1 MSERMT
7 PRLFPV
13 SLLIGLL
20 AGCAT
25 TPPPDVRRDARL
37 DPQVGAAGATQTV
50 ADQRADGNAATSAKP
65 SPVIRRGSGTMI
77 NQSAAASPSP
87 TLGMASSGSAT
98 FNFEGESVQAV
109 VKAILGDMLGQN
121 YVIAPGVQGTVT
133 LATPNP
139 VSPAQAL
146 NLLEMV
152 LGWNNARM
160 VFSGGRYNIVPAD
173 QALAGTVAPST
184 ASPSAARGFE
194 VRVVPLKFISASEMK
209 KVLEPY
215 ARPNAIVGTD
225 NARNVITLGGT
236 RAELENYLRT
246 VQIFDVDWL
255 SGMSVGV
262 FPIQSGKAEKVSA
275 DLEKVFGEQSKTP
288 SAGMF
293 RFMPLENAN
302 AVLVIT
308 PQPRYLDQIQQ
319 WLDRI
324 DSAGG
329 GVRLFSY
336 ELKYI
341 KAKDLA
347 DRLSEVFGGR
357 GGGGDSNASLAPGA
371 ESSVLGGALGNR
383 DSSMG
388 ASSGMTGGSLGES
401 GDSSGSGSSFG
412 GSSGVGG
419 SSGSSSGGLGNGSL
433 QLSPRSNGNGAVTLE
448 VEGDKVGVSA
458 VAETNTLLVRSTPQS
473 WASIRD
479 VIEKLDVM
487 PMQVHIEA
495 QVAEVNLTGALSYGV
510 NWYFENAVNA
520 PAAAAD
526 NGLTNGTGIGLGA
539 GLANAAGRNIWGDI
553 AGQVGSGGL
562 AWSFLGKNAAAIIT
576 ALDRVTNVRLLQTPS
591 VFVRNNAEAT
601 LNVGSRIAINSTSIN
616 TGLGSD
622 SSFSSVQYI
631 DTGVILKVRPRVT
644 KDGMVFLDIVQ
655 EVSSPGDRPAACTSA
670 TATVNA
676 AACNVDINTRRVKT
690 EAAVQSGD
698 TIMLAGLIDDSTTD
712 TSDGVPF
719 LSKLPVVGALFGTKG
734 KSNNRREV
742 IVLITPS
749 IVRNPQEARN
759 LTDEYGQKFKVME
772 PLKPSQKPQ

>member
-1 MSERMT
+1 MT

-25 TPPPDVRRDARL
+25 TPPPDVRRNARL
-37 DPQVGAAGATQTV
+37 DPQVGAAGATQTT
-50 ADQRADGNAATSAKP
+50 AEQRADGNVSAKP

-77 NQSAAASPSP
+77 NQSAASAPSP

-225 NARNVITLGGT
+225 PARNVITLGGT

-262 FPIQSGKAEKVSA
+262 FPIQSGKAEKVAA

-357 GGGGDSNASLAPGA
+357 GNGGSSSPTLVPGGVVNMLGNNSGGADRDESLGSSSGATGGDIGGTSNG
-371 ESSVLGGALGNR
+371 SSQ
-383 DSSMG
+383 
-388 ASSGMTGGSLGES
+388 SGTS
-401 GDSSGSGSSFG
+401 GSFG
-412 GSSGVGG
+412 GSSG
-419 SSGSSSGGLGNGSL
+419 SGGGMLQLQPSTNQNGS
-433 QLSPRSNGNGAVTLE
+433 VTLE

-458 VAETNTLLVRSTPQS
+458 VAETNTLLVRSSAQAWS
-473 WASIRD
+473 SIRD
-479 VIEKLDVM
+479 VIERLDVM

-495 QVAEVNLTGALSYGV
+495 QIAEVTLTGQLEYGV

-520 PAAAAD
+520 PVNAD
-526 NGLTNGTGIGLGA
+526 GTGGA
-539 GLANAAGRNIWGDI
+539 GLPSAAGRGIWGD
-553 AGQVGSGGL
+553 VSGSVTNNGL
-562 AWSFLGKNAAAIIT
+562 AWTFLGKNAAAIIS
-576 ALDRVTNVRLLQTPS
+576 ALDRVTNLRLLQTPS

-601 LNVGSRIAINSTSIN
+601 LNVGSRIPINSTSIN

-655 EVSSPGDRPAACTSA
+655 EVSTPGARPAACTSA
-670 TATVNA
+670 STTTVNS

-690 EAAVQSGD
+690 EAAVQNGD
-698 TIMLAGLIDDSTTD
+698 TIMLAGLIDDST
-712 TSDGVPF
+712 SDGSAGLPI
-719 LSKLPVVGALFGTKG
+719 LSKLPVVGALFGRKTQNKD
-734 KSNNRREV
+734 RREV

-759 LTDEYGQKFKVME
+759 LTDEYGQKFKAMQ
-772 PLKPSQKPQ
+772 PLEKGR

>member
-37 DPQVGAAGATQTV
+37 DPQVGAAGATQTT
-50 ADQRADGNAATSAKP
+50 AEQRADGNASAKP
-65 SPVIRRGSGTMI
+65 TPVIRRGSGTMI
-77 NQSAAASPSP
+77 NQSAAAAPSP
-87 TLGMASSGSAT
+87 TLDMASSGSAT

-194 VRVVPLKFISASEMK
+194 VRVVPLKYISASEMK

-225 NARNVITLGGT
+225 ASRNVITLGGT

-262 FPIQSGKAEKVSA
+262 FPIQSGKAEKISA

-357 GGGGDSNASLAPGA
+357 GNGGNSGPSLVPGGVVNMLGNNSGGADRDESLGSSSGATGGDIGGTSNG
-371 ESSVLGGALGNR
+371 SSQ
-383 DSSMG
+383 
-388 ASSGMTGGSLGES
+388 SGTS
-401 GDSSGSGSSFG
+401 GSFG
-412 GSSGVGG
+412 GSSG
-419 SSGSSSGGLGNGSL
+419 SGMLQLPPSTNQNGS
-433 QLSPRSNGNGAVTLE
+433 VTLE

-458 VAETNTLLVRSTPQS
+458 VAETNTLLVRTSAQA
-473 WASIRD
+473 WKSIRD

-495 QVAEVNLTGALSYGV
+495 QIAEVTLTGRLQYGV
-510 NWYFENAVNA
+510 NWYFENAVTTPSNA
-520 PAAAAD
+520 DGSGGP
-526 NGLTNGTGIGLGA
+526 NLPS
-539 GLANAAGRNIWGDI
+539 AAGRGIWGD
-553 AGQVGSGGL
+553 VSGSVTSNGV
-562 AWSFLGKNAAAIIT
+562 AWTFLGKNAAAIIS
-576 ALDRVTNVRLLQTPS
+576 ALDQVTNLRLLQTPS

-601 LNVGSRIAINSTSIN
+601 LNVGSRIPINSTSIN

-655 EVSSPGDRPAACTSA
+655 EVSTPGARPAACTAAA
-670 TATVNA
+670 TTTVNS

-690 EAAVQSGD
+690 EAAVQNGD

-712 TSDGVPF
+712 GSNGIPF
-719 LSKLPVVGALFGTKG
+719 LSKLPVVGALFGRKTQN
-734 KSNNRREV
+734 SDRREV

-749 IVRNPQEARN
+749 IVRNPQDARD
-759 LTDEYGQKFKVME
+759 LTDEYGSKFKSMRPMDVH
-772 PLKPSQKPQ
+772 K

>member
-25 TPPPDVRRDARL
+25 TPPPDVRRNARL
-37 DPQVGAAGATQTV
+37 DPQVGAAGATQT
-50 ADQRADGNAATSAKP
+50 AAEQAADGNANASAKP

-77 NQSAAASPSP
+77 NQGAASAPAP

-225 NARNVITLGGT
+225 PARNVITLGGT

-357 GGGGDSNASLAPGA
+357 GNGGISGPSLVPGGVV
-371 ESSVLGGALGNR
+371 SMLGNNSGATNR
-383 DSSMG
+383 DESLGS
-388 ASSGMTGGSLGES
+388 SSGTTGGEIGGTSNG
-401 GDSSGSGSSFG
+401 SSQSDTVGSFG
-412 GSSGVGG
+412 GSSG
-419 SSGSSSGGLGNGSL
+419 NGSGML
-433 QLSPRSNGNGAVTLE
+433 QLQPSTNQNGSVTLE
-448 VEGDKVGVSA
+448 VEGGKVGVSA
-458 VAETNTLLVRSTPQS
+458 VAETNTLLVRASAQA
-473 WASIRD
+473 WGSIRD
-479 VIEKLDVM
+479 VIERLDVM

-495 QVAEVNLTGALSYGV
+495 QIAEVTLTGQLEYGV

-520 PAAAAD
+520 PVNAD
-526 NGLTNGTGIGLGA
+526 GTGGA
-539 GLANAAGRNIWGDI
+539 GLPSAAGRSIWGDI
-553 AGQVGSGGL
+553 SGSVTNNGV
-562 AWSFLGKNAAAIIT
+562 AWTFLGKNAAAIIS
-576 ALDRVTNVRLLQTPS
+576 ALDRVTNLRLLQTPS

-601 LNVGSRIAINSTSIN
+601 LNVGSRIPINSTSIN

-655 EVSSPGDRPAACTSA
+655 EVSTPGARPAACTSA
-670 TATVNA
+670 STTTVNS

-690 EAAVQSGD
+690 EAAVQNGD
-698 TIMLAGLIDDSTTD
+698 TIMLAGLIDDST
-712 TSDGVPF
+712 SDGSDGLPI
-719 LSKLPVVGALFGTKG
+719 LSKLPVVGALFGRKTQNK
-734 KSNNRREV
+734 NRREV

-749 IVRNPQEARN
+749 IVRNPQEARK
-759 LTDEYGQKFKVME
+759 LTDEYGQKFNAM
-772 PLKPSQKPQ
+772 KPIKK

>member
-1 MSERMT
+1 MT
-7 PRLFPV
+7 LRLF
-13 SLLIGLL
+13 SLFLAIGLV

-25 TPPPDVRRDARL
+25 TPSPDVRRGAAI
-37 DPQVGAAGATQTV
+37 DPTVGAAGS
-50 ADQRADGNAATSAKP
+50 TSATADVGAGTADP
-65 SPVIRRGSGTMI
+65 NGVPERVAPVIRRGSGTMI
-77 NQSAAASPSP
+77 NSGAAAAPAPS
-87 TLGMASSGSAT
+87 LANASSGSAT
-98 FNFEGESVQAV
+98 FNFEGESLHAV

-133 LATPNP
+133 LATPKP

-160 VFSGGRYNIVPAD
+160 VYSGGRYNIVPAD

-184 ASPSAARGFE
+184 ASPASARGFE

-215 ARPNAIVGTD
+215 ARPNAIVGID
-225 NARNVITLGGT
+225 ASRNVITLGGT

-262 FPIQSGKAEKVSA
+262 FPIQSGKAEQVAA
-275 DLEKVFGEQSKTP
+275 DLEKVFGENSKTP

-308 PQPRYLDQIQQ
+308 PQARYLDQIQE

-329 GVRLFSY
+329 GSRLFSY

-347 DRLSEVFGGR
+347 DRLAEVFGA
-357 GGGGDSNASLAPGA
+357 GGNRGDSSASLMPGTQL
-371 ESSVLGGALGNR
+371 SQMGSGGLGG
-383 DSSMG
+383 SSD
-388 ASSGMTGGSLGES
+388 GSLGGS
-401 GDSSGSGSSFG
+401 SSLNGSSDSLSSSSGSSS
-412 GSSGVGG
+412 S
-419 SSGSSSGGLGNGSL
+419 SSSGGLGNGSL
-433 QLSPRSNGNGAVTLE
+433 QLSPRTSGNGSVTLE
-448 VEGDKVGVSA
+448 VQGDKVGVSA
-458 VAETNTLLVRSTPQS
+458 VEETNTLLVRATPQS
-473 WASIRD
+473 WRSIRD
-479 VIEKLDVM
+479 VVEKLDVM

-495 QVAEVNLTGALSYGV
+495 QVAEVSLTGQLQYGV
-510 NWYFENAVNA
+510 NWFFENSVNA
-520 PAAAAD
+520 SAD
-526 NGLTNGTGIGLGA
+526 STVANSTGLGVGA
-539 GLANAAGRNIWGDI
+539 GLPSAAGRSIWGDI
-553 AGQVGSGGL
+553 AGKVGSSGL
-562 AWSFLGKNAAAIIT
+562 GWTFLGKNAAAVIT
-576 ALDRVTNVRLLQTPS
+576 ALDKVTNLKLLQTPS

-601 LNVGSRIAINSTSIN
+601 LNVGTRIPINSTSIN
-616 TGLGSD
+616 TGIGTDTSY
-622 SSFSSVQYI
+622 SSVQYI

-655 EVSSPGDRPAACTSA
+655 EVSTPGSRPAACTSG
-670 TATVNA
+670 TSTVTNSS
-676 AACNVDINTRRVKT
+676 ACNVDINTRRVKT

-698 TIMLAGLIDDSTTD
+698 TIMLAGLINDS
-712 TSDGVPF
+712 TSDGSAGVPL
-719 LSKLPVVGALFGTKG
+719 LSKLPVVGALFGQKTQDKTR
-734 KSNNRREV
+734 NEV
-742 IVLITPS
+742 IVLLTPT
-749 IVRNPQEARN
+749 IVRNPQEARD
-759 LTDEYGQKFKVME
+759 LTDEYGQKFKAMQ
-772 PLKPSQKPQ
+772 PLPAAGKK

>member
-37 DPQVGAAGATQTV
+37 DPQVGAAGATQTS
-50 ADQRADGNAATSAKP
+50 AEQRADGNADAKP

-77 NQSAAASPSP
+77 NQGAASAPAP

-225 NARNVITLGGT
+225 PARNVITLGGT

-357 GGGGDSNASLAPGA
+357 SNGGDSNASLAPGS
-371 ESSVLGGALGNR
+371 ETSVLGGALGNR
-383 DSSMG
+383 DSSLG
-388 ASSGMTGGSLGES
+388 ASSGVTGGSIGDS
-401 GDSSGSGSSFG
+401 GDGSSSGSSFG
-412 GSSGVGG
+412 T
-419 SSGSSSGGLGNGSL
+419 SGSSSGGFGNGSL

-448 VEGDKVGVSA
+448 VAGDKVGVSA
-458 VAETNTLLVRSTPQS
+458 VAETNTLLVRSTPQAWS
-473 WASIRD
+473 SIRD

-495 QVAEVNLTGALSYGV
+495 QVAEVNLTGELSYGV

-520 PAAAAD
+520 ASD
-526 NGLTNGTGIGLGA
+526 SNTYGFGGA
-539 GLANAAGRNIWGDI
+539 GLPSAAGRNIWGDI
-553 AGQVGSGGL
+553 AGKVTDLGG
-562 AWSFLGKNAAAIIT
+562 AQWTFLGKNAAAIIN
-576 ALDRVTNVRLLQTPS
+576 ALDKVTDVRLLQTPS
-591 VFVRNNAEAT
+591 LFVRNNAEAT

-616 TGLGSD
+616 TGIGVD
-622 SSFSSVQYI
+622 SSYSSVQYV

-655 EVSSPGDRPAACTSA
+655 EVSSPGDRPTACQSA
-670 TATVNA
+670 TATINA

-712 TSDGVPF
+712 GSNGVPF
-719 LSKLPVVGALFGTKG
+719 LSKLPVVGALFGTK
-734 KSNNRREV
+734 SRNSSRREV

-759 LTDEYGQKFKVME
+759 LTDEYGQKFKAMQ
-772 PLKPSQKPQ
+772 PIKSGK

>member
-37 DPQVGAAGATQTV
+37 DPQVGAAGATQTT
-50 ADQRADGNAATSAKP
+50 AEQRADGNASAKP
-65 SPVIRRGSGTMI
+65 TPVIRRGSGTMI
-77 NQSAAASPSP
+77 NQSAAAAPSP

-194 VRVVPLKFISASEMK
+194 VRVVPLKYISASEMK

-225 NARNVITLGGT
+225 ASRNVITLGGT

-347 DRLSEVFGGR
+347 DRLSEVFGGGR
-357 GGGGDSNASLAPGA
+357 GQGGDSNASLAPGS
-371 ESSVLGGALGNR
+371 ETSVLGGALGNR

-388 ASSGMTGGSLGES
+388 GSSGMTGGSVGEN
-401 GDSSGSGSSFG
+401 GDSSGGGGSFG

-419 SSGSSSGGLGNGSL
+419 GSSGSSGGLGNGSL

-458 VAETNTLLVRSTPQS
+458 VAETNTLLVRATPQS
-473 WASIRD
+473 WSSIRD

-495 QVAEVNLTGALSYGV
+495 QVAEVNLTGDLSYGV

-520 PAAAAD
+520 SRDPATA
-526 NGLTNGTGIGLGA
+526 LTNATGIGVGA

-553 AGQVGSGGL
+553 AGSVTSNGL
-562 AWSFLGKNAAAIIT
+562 GWTFLGKNAAAIIT
-576 ALDRVTNVRLLQTPS
+576 ALDRVTNLRLLQTPS

-698 TIMLAGLIDDSTTD
+698 TIMLAGLIDDTTAD

-734 KSNNRREV
+734 KSNTRREV

>member
-1 MSERMT
+1 MT
-7 PRLFPV
+7 PRLF
-13 SLLIGLL
+13 SLFLAIGLV

-25 TPPPDVRRDARL
+25 TPSPDVRRGAAIN
-37 DPQVGAAGATQTV
+37 PNVGAAGS
-50 ADQRADGNAATSAKP
+50 TSATTDGTTGTADP
-65 SPVIRRGSGTMI
+65 NDVPDRVAPVIRRGSGTMI
-77 NQSAAASPSP
+77 NSGAAAAPAPS
-87 TLGMASSGSAT
+87 LGNASSGSAT
-98 FNFEGESVQAV
+98 FNFEGESVHAV

-133 LATPNP
+133 LATPKP

-160 VFSGGRYNIVPAD
+160 VYSGGRYNIVPAD

-184 ASPSAARGFE
+184 ASPASARGFE

-215 ARPNAIVGTD
+215 ARPNAIVGID
-225 NARNVITLGGT
+225 GSRNVITLGGT

-262 FPIQSGKAEKVSA
+262 FPIQTGKAEQVAA
-275 DLEKVFGEQSKTP
+275 DLEKVFGENSKTP

-308 PQPRYLDQIQQ
+308 PQARYLDQIQE

-329 GVRLFSY
+329 GSRLFSY

-347 DRLSEVFGGR
+347 DRLAEVFGA
-357 GGGGDSNASLAPGA
+357 GGNRGDSNASLMPGTQL
-371 ESSVLGGALGNR
+371 SQMGG
-383 DSSMG
+383 
-388 ASSGMTGGSLGES
+388 GGLN
-401 GDSSGSGSSFG
+401 GSSDGGLG
-412 GSSGVGG
+412 GSSGLNGSSDSLSSSSGG
-419 SSGSSSGGLGNGSL
+419 SSSGSSSGGLGNGSL
-433 QLSPRSNGNGAVTLE
+433 QLSPRTSGNGSVTLE
-448 VEGDKVGVSA
+448 VQGDKVGVSA
-458 VAETNTLLVRSTPQS
+458 VEETNTLLVRSTPQS
-473 WASIRD
+473 WRSIRD
-479 VIEKLDVM
+479 VVEKLDVM

-495 QVAEVNLTGALSYGV
+495 QVAEVSLTGKLQYGV
-510 NWYFENAVNA
+510 NWFFENSVNA
-520 PAAAAD
+520 SAD
-526 NGLTNGTGIGLGA
+526 GTVANSTGLGA
-539 GLANAAGRNIWGDI
+539 GAGLPSAAGRSIWGDI
-553 AGQVGSGGL
+553 AGKVTSSSGLG
-562 AWSFLGKNAAAIIT
+562 WTFLGKNAAAVIS
-576 ALDRVTNVRLLQTPS
+576 ALDQVTNLKLLQTPS

-601 LNVGSRIAINSTSIN
+601 LNVGTRIPINSTSIN
-616 TGLGSD
+616 TGIGTD
-622 SSFSSVQYI
+622 STYSSVQYI

-655 EVSSPGDRPAACTSA
+655 EVSTPGARPAACTSG
-670 TATVNA
+670 TSTVANSA
-676 AACNVDINTRRVKT
+676 SCNVDINTRRVKT

-698 TIMLAGLIDDSTTD
+698 TIMLAGLINDS
-712 TSDGVPF
+712 TSDGSAGVPL
-719 LSKLPVVGALFGTKG
+719 LSKLPVVGALFGQKTQDKTR
-734 KSNNRREV
+734 NEV
-742 IVLITPS
+742 IVLLTPT

-759 LTDEYGQKFKVME
+759 LTDEYGQKFKVMQ
-772 PLKPSQKPQ
+772 PLPASGKK

>member
-1 MSERMT
+1 A
-7 PRLFPV
+7 P
-13 SLLIGLL
+13 
-20 AGCAT
+20 A
-25 TPPPDVRRDARL
+25 
-37 DPQVGAAGATQTV
+37 
-50 ADQRADGNAATSAKP
+50 
-65 SPVIRRGSGTMI
+65 
-77 NQSAAASPSP
+77 P

-194 VRVVPLKFISASEMK
+194 VRVVPLKYISASEMK

-225 NARNVITLGGT
+225 PARNVITLGGT

-302 AVLVIT
+302 ALLVIT

-347 DRLSEVFGGR
+347 DRLSEVFGGHSS
-357 GGGGDSNASLAPGA
+357 GGDSNASLVPGS
-371 ESSVLGGALGNR
+371 ETSVLGGALGNR

-388 ASSGMTGGSLGES
+388 GSSGMTGGSIGDS
-401 GDSSGSGSSFG
+401 GDGSSSGSSFG
-412 GSSGVGG
+412 SSGG
-419 SSGSSSGGLGNGSL
+419 GSSSGGLGNGSL
-433 QLSPRSNGNGAVTLE
+433 QLSPRSNGNGAVTLD
-448 VEGDKVGVSA
+448 VAGDKVGVSA
-458 VAETNTLLVRSTPQS
+458 VAETNTLLVRSTPQAWS
-473 WASIRD
+473 SIRD

-495 QVAEVNLTGALSYGV
+495 QVAEVNLTGKLQYGV
-510 NWYFENAVNA
+510 NWYFENSVN
-520 PAAAAD
+520 AAAD
-526 NGLTNGTGIGLGA
+526 SAANSTGIGAGA
-539 GLANAAGRNIWGDI
+539 GLASAAGRNIWGDI
-553 AGQVGSGGL
+553 AGKITGEKGAQ
-562 AWSFLGKNAAAIIT
+562 WTFLGKNAASIIH
-576 ALDRVTNVRLLQTPS
+576 ALDEVTNVRLLQTPS

-698 TIMLAGLIDDSTTD
+698 TIMLAGLIDDT
-712 TSDGVPF
+712 TSDGSNGIPF
-719 LSKLPVVGALFGTKG
+719 LSKLPVVGALFGS
-734 KSNNRREV
+734 KSRNSARREV

-759 LTDEYGQKFKVME
+759 LTDEYGQKFKAME

>member
-1 MSERMT
+1 MT
-7 PRLFPV
+7 PRLF
-13 SLLIGLL
+13 SLFLAIGLV

-25 TPPPDVRRDARL
+25 TPSPDIRRGAAIN
-37 DPQVGAAGATQTV
+37 PQVGAAGSTQTDGQGGP
-50 ADQRADGNAATSAKP
+50 ADPNALPERAT
-65 SPVIRRGSGTMI
+65 PVIRRGSGTMI
-77 NQSAAASPSP
+77 NSAAAAAPAPS
-87 TLGMASSGSAT
+87 LGNASSGSAT
-98 FNFEGESVQAV
+98 FNFEGESLQAV

-133 LATPNP
+133 LATPKP

-160 VFSGGRYNIVPAD
+160 VYSGGRYNIVPAD

-184 ASPSAARGFE
+184 ASPANARGFE
-194 VRVVPLKFISASEMK
+194 VRVVPLKYISASEMK

-215 ARPNAIVGTD
+215 ARPNAIVGID
-225 NARNVITLGGT
+225 SSRNVITLGGT

-262 FPIQSGKAEKVSA
+262 FPIQSGKAEQVAA
-275 DLEKVFGEQSKTP
+275 DLEKVFGENSKTP

-308 PQPRYLDQIQQ
+308 PQARYLDQIQE

-329 GVRLFSY
+329 GARLFSY

-347 DRLSEVFGGR
+347 DRLAEVFGA
-357 GGGGDSNASLAPGA
+357 GGGNRGDSNASLMPG
-371 ESSVLGGALGNR
+371 SQMSQLNGGGLGGFNGS
-383 DSSMG
+383 DSSSLG
-388 ASSGMTGGSLGES
+388 GGSLG
-401 GDSSGSGSSFG
+401 GSLGSSSSDSLG
-412 GSSGVGG
+412 GSS
-419 SSGSSSGGLGNGSL
+419 SSGSSGGGLGNGSL
-433 QLSPRSNGNGAVTLE
+433 QLSPRTSGNGSVTLE
-448 VEGDKVGVSA
+448 VQGDKVGVSA
-458 VAETNTLLVRSTPQS
+458 VEETNTLLVRSTPQA
-473 WASIRD
+473 WRSIRD
-479 VIEKLDVM
+479 VVEKLDVM

-495 QVAEVNLTGALSYGV
+495 QVAEVSLTGNLQYGV
-510 NWYFENAVNA
+510 NWFFENSVNA
-520 PAAAAD
+520 SAD
-526 NGLTNGTGIGLGA
+526 SNVANSTGLGPGA
-539 GLANAAGRNIWGDI
+539 GLPSAQGRKIWGDI
-553 AGQVGSGGL
+553 AGKITGSSGL
-562 AWSFLGKNAAAIIT
+562 GWTFLGTNAAAVIT
-576 ALDRVTNVRLLQTPS
+576 ALDKVTNLKLLQTPS

-601 LNVGSRIAINSTSIN
+601 LNVGTRIPINSTSIN
-616 TGLGSD
+616 TGIGTDTSY
-622 SSFSSVQYI
+622 SSVQYI

-655 EVSSPGDRPAACTSA
+655 EVSTPGARPTACTSS
-670 TATVNA
+670 TTVVNSS
-676 AACNVDINTRRVKT
+676 ACNVDINTRRVKT

-698 TIMLAGLIDDSTTD
+698 TIMLAGLINDSTTD
-712 TSDGVPF
+712 GSSGVPY
-719 LSKLPVVGALFGTKG
+719 LSKLPVVGALFGQKTQDKTR
-734 KSNNRREV
+734 NEV
-742 IVLITPS
+742 IVLLTPT

-759 LTDEYGQKFKVME
+759 LTDEYGQKFKAME
-772 PLKPSQKPQ
+772 PLPARGKK

>member
-7 PRLFPV
+7 QRLFPV

-37 DPQVGAAGATQTV
+37 DPQVGAAGATQTS
-50 ADQRADGNAATSAKP
+50 AEQRAEGNASAKP
-65 SPVIRRGSGTMI
+65 TPVIRRGSGTMI
-77 NQSAAASPSP
+77 NQSAASAPAP

-225 NARNVITLGGT
+225 PSRNVITLGGT

-357 GGGGDSNASLAPGA
+357 GNNSDSNASLAPGS
-371 ESSVLGGALGNR
+371 ETSVLGGVAGNR

-388 ASSGMTGGSLGES
+388 VSSGTTGGSIGES
-401 GDSSGSGSSFG
+401 SDGSSSGSSFG
-412 GSSGVGG
+412 GSSG
-419 SSGSSSGGLGNGSL
+419 SGSSSGGLGNGSL

-448 VEGDKVGVSA
+448 VAGDKVGVSA

-473 WASIRD
+473 WNSIRD

-495 QVAEVNLTGALSYGV
+495 QIAEVNLTGELSYGV
-510 NWYFENAVNA
+510 NWYFENAVTTPFNA
-520 PAAAAD
+520 DGSGGPA
-526 NGLTNGTGIGLGA
+526 LPP
-539 GLANAAGRNIWGDI
+539 AAGRNIWGDI
-553 AGQVGSGGL
+553 AGSVTGNGVG
-562 AWSFLGKNAAAIIT
+562 WTFLGKNAAAVIS

-601 LNVGSRIAINSTSIN
+601 LNVGSRIPINSTSIN

-655 EVSSPGDRPAACTSA
+655 EVSTPGARPAACTAAA
-670 TATVNA
+670 TTTVNS

-698 TIMLAGLIDDSTTD
+698 TMMLAGLIDDSTTD
-712 TSDGVPF
+712 GSSGVPF
-719 LSKLPVVGALFGTKG
+719 LSKLPVVGALFGSKTRD
-734 KSNNRREV
+734 NNRREV

-759 LTDEYGQKFKVME
+759 LTDEYGQKFKAME

>member
-1 MSERMT
+1 MT
-7 PRLFPV
+7 SRLFSL

-25 TPPPDVRRDARL
+25 TPSPDVRRGAAI
-37 DPQVGAAGATQTV
+37 DPNVGAAGSTQRGGEGG
-50 ADQRADGNAATSAKP
+50 AAAGADGEADRTV
-65 SPVIRRGSGTMI
+65 PVIRRGSGTMI
-77 NQSAAASPSP
+77 NSSAAAAPAPS
-87 TLGMASSGSAT
+87 LANAGSGSAT
-98 FNFEGESVQAV
+98 FNFEGESVHAV

-133 LATPNP
+133 LATPKP

-160 VFSGGRYNIVPAD
+160 VYSGGRYNIVPAD

-184 ASPSAARGFE
+184 ASPASARGFE
-194 VRVVPLKFISASEMK
+194 VRVVPLKFISAAEMK

-215 ARPNAIVGTD
+215 ARPNAIVGID
-225 NARNVITLGGT
+225 ASRNVITLGGT

-262 FPIQSGKAEKVSA
+262 FPIQSGKAEQVAA
-275 DLEKVFGEQSKTP
+275 DLEKVFGENSKTP

-308 PQPRYLDQIQQ
+308 PQARYLDQIQQ

-329 GVRLFSY
+329 GSRLFSY

-347 DRLSEVFGGR
+347 DRLAEVFG
-357 GGGGDSNASLAPGA
+357 A
-371 ESSVLGGALGNR
+371 
-383 DSSMG
+383 
-388 ASSGMTGGSLGES
+388 
-401 GDSSGSGSSFG
+401 SGSGSRGDSSASLMPGMQSSQLSG
-412 GSSGVGG
+412 GSRDGSLGSSSGITGGSVGDSG
-419 SSGSSSGGLGNGSL
+419 GDSFSSSSGSSSGSSGGLGNGSL
-433 QLSPRSNGNGAVTLE
+433 QLSPRTAGNGSVTLE

-458 VAETNTLLVRSTPQS
+458 VEETNTLLVRSTPQAWS
-473 WASIRD
+473 SIRD

-495 QVAEVNLTGALSYGV
+495 QVAEVNLTGELSYGV
-510 NWYFENAVNA
+510 NWYFENAVTTPVNA
-520 PAAAAD
+520 DGSGGP
-526 NGLTNGTGIGLGA
+526 GLPS
-539 GLANAAGRNIWGDI
+539 AAGRGIWGDI
-553 AGQVGSGGL
+553 AGSVTGDGL
-562 AWSFLGKNAAAIIT
+562 GWTFLGKNAAAVIT

-601 LNVGSRIAINSTSIN
+601 LNVGSRIPINSTSIN
-616 TGLGSD
+616 TGIGTDTSY
-622 SSFSSVQYI
+622 SSVQYI

-655 EVSSPGDRPAACTSA
+655 EVSTPGARPAACASA
-670 TATVNA
+670 TANGS
-676 AACNVDINTRRVKT
+676 ACNVDINTRRVKT

-712 TSDGVPF
+712 GSSGVPF
-719 LSKLPVVGALFGTKG
+719 LSRLPVVGGLFGSKTRDN
-734 KSNNRREV
+734 SRREV

-749 IVRNPQEARN
+749 IVRNPREARE
-759 LTDEYGQKFKVME
+759 LTDEYGEKFKAME
-772 PLKPSQKPQ
+772 PLPAAGKK

>member
-25 TPPPDVRRDARL
+25 TPPPDVRRNARL
-37 DPQVGAAGATQTV
+37 DPQVGAAGATQT
-50 ADQRADGNAATSAKP
+50 AAEQAADGNANASAKP

-77 NQSAAASPSP
+77 NQGAASAPAP

-225 NARNVITLGGT
+225 PARNVITLGGT

-347 DRLSEVFGGR
+347 DRLSEVFGGGR
-357 GGGGDSNASLAPGA
+357 GNSGGSPSLVPGGVVNMLGNNSGSADRDESLA
-371 ESSVLGGALGNR
+371 S
-383 DSSMG
+383 
-388 ASSGMTGGSLGES
+388 SSGATGGSIGGASDGSSQS
-401 GDSSGSGSSFG
+401 GTSGSFG
-412 GSSGVGG
+412 GS
-419 SSGSSSGGLGNGSL
+419 NGSGML
-433 QLSPRSNGNGAVTLE
+433 QLQPSTNQNGSVTLD
-448 VEGDKVGVSA
+448 VEGGKVGVSA
-458 VAETNTLLVRSTPQS
+458 VAETNTLIVRATAQAWS
-473 WASIRD
+473 SIRD

-495 QVAEVNLTGALSYGV
+495 QIAEVTLTGDLQYGV
-510 NWYFENAVNA
+510 NWYFENAVTNPFNSDGSGG
-520 PAAAAD
+520 PA
-526 NGLTNGTGIGLGA
+526 LPS
-539 GLANAAGRNIWGDI
+539 AAGRRIWGDI
-553 AGQVGSGGL
+553 SGSITNNGV
-562 AWSFLGKNAAAIIT
+562 AWTFLGKNAAAIIS
-576 ALDRVTNVRLLQTPS
+576 ALDQVTNLRLLQTPS

-601 LNVGSRIAINSTSIN
+601 LNVGSRIPINSTSIN
-616 TGLGSD
+616 TGLGTDASY
-622 SSFSSVQYI
+622 SSVQYI

-655 EVSSPGDRPAACTSA
+655 EVSTPGARPAACTAA
-670 TATVNA
+670 TATTINS

-690 EAAVQSGD
+690 EAAVQNGD
-698 TIMLAGLIDDSTTD
+698 TIMLAGLIDDN
-712 TSDGVPF
+712 TSDGSNGIPF
-719 LSKLPVVGALFGTKG
+719 LSKLPVVGALFGRKTQN
-734 KSNNRREV
+734 SSRREV

-749 IVRNPQEARN
+749 IVRNPQEARD
-759 LTDEYGQKFKVME
+759 LTDEYGAKFNAMK
-772 PLKPSQKPQ
+772 PLSGHK